1 MNVIMKKGFGRDT
14 EKQMKKL
21 LRGRLVVCTVFLFC
35 MAVLVSCKNPELKH
49 AGIEIRIN
57 EQRTESGSVIQI
69 PVFYSENEEIQKNLR
84 SLEKET
90 KSLEKTVRKE
100 LEKGTDMEMR
110 AYPAEGE
117 NFPQVTVI
125 WYFNELDT
133 RVYNLVTLGADN
145 RTGEP
150 VTCKEALEKT
160 EMSGVDLS
168 LQVGRLAQESN
179 TRGKLLSTEMQGFF
193 MDEEG
198 SIQEIYMKLIML
210 TGEGEE
216 EKEEEHF
223 YSYIIQED
231 RLIPLSERGYDI
243 P

>member
-1 MNVIMKKGFGRDT
+1 MGS
-14 EKQMKKL
+14 Q
-21 LRGRLVVCTVFLFC
+21 GRLIVCAVFLLC
-35 MAVLVSCKNPELKH
+35 AALLSSCKENNLEH
-49 AGIEIRIN
+49 AGIEIRID
-57 EQRTESGSVIQI
+57 EQKTENGNVIQI
-69 PVFYSENEEIQKNLR
+69 PSFYSENEDIQKNLR
-84 SLEKET
+84 SLERET
-90 KSLEKTVRKE
+90 KSLKKIVRKE

-110 AYPAEGE
+110 AYPGEGD
-117 NFPQVTVI
+117 NYPQVTVV
-125 WYFNELDT
+125 WYLNELDT

-168 LQVGRLAQESN
+168 LQVGRLAQESGN
-179 TRGKLLSTEMQGFF
+179 RGKLLSTEMQGFF

-198 SIQEIYMKLIML
+198 NIQEIYMKLTL
-210 TGEGEE
+210 RTGEGEE

-223 YSYIIQED
+223 FSYFIHED
-231 RLIPLSERGYDI
+231 RLVPLSERGYDV